1 MKVAAIVTAAVG
13 LFLIVGMGIA
23 LSAEG
28 PSRYIVVTQ
37 DDAVNQA
44 VERAAMALW

>member
-28 PSRYIVVTQ
+28 PSRYQ